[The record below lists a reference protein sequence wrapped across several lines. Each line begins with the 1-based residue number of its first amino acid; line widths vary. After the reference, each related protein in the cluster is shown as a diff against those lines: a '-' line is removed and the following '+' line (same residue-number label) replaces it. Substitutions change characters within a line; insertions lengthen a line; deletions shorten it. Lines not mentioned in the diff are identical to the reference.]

1 MCLHSLLSLPHLLA
15 RCTQGREPLIDY
27 SQSNVVTSRDY
38 LNVLQKK
45 NINKATADN
54 IRKAHKEKEEKQA
67 RKAMDAQRA
76 AMRVTQKT
84 ADQL

>member
-1 MCLHSLLSLPHLLA
+1 
-15 RCTQGREPLIDY
+15 
-27 SQSNVVTSRDY
+27 VTSRDY